1 MEKKFLD
8 YLSANGLLTEEDKI
22 LVAVSG
28 GIDSMV
34 LAHLYLAS
42 GIKPAIAHCNFTL
55 RDADSDG
62 DEAFVRSFA
71 GEHTL
76 TFHTIRF
83 NTSAYASSQG
93 ISVEMAARELRYQWF
108 AELLSEHSYDVVAV
122 AHNLNDNVET
132 FFINLL
138 RSTGINGLTGMKPRN
153 GNVIRPLLFATRDE
167 ITAYAVARQISFRE
181 DYTNAQDIYV
191 RNKIRHKIIPCLRE
205 VNPDALSAISST
217 MKHLTGSAE
226 IINNVV
232 DDISRDLFTASG
244 DEIHVSIEKLLS
256 LKPERSY
263 LFELFRR
270 YGLSPH
276 QTEELQDF
284 ISGPVGRILYTASH
298 RVIRDRNDLIITTI
312 SAEAVLPAV
321 FGTFKE
327 LSESGRFSSVT
338 VADASSVRPGA
349 DPKTAFLDAGLIS
362 YPLTYR
368 LWEQGDRFSP
378 LGMTNK
384 KKVSDFLVDNKISR
398 AAKEKIMVLASG
410 EDIIWIAGLRID
422 NNYKVTGSTTRVLII
437 SL

>member
-1 MEKKFLD
+1 MKKKFLE

-34 LAHLYLAS
+34 LAHLYLES

-55 RDADSDG
+55 RNAESDG
-62 DEAFVRSFA
+62 DEAFVRAFA
-71 GEHTL
+71 AEHTL
-76 TFHTIRF
+76 PFHTIRF
-83 NTSAYASSQG
+83 NTSEYASSKG

-108 AELLSEHSYDVVAV
+108 AELLNEHSYDVVAV

-138 RSTGINGLTGMKPRN
+138 RGTGINGLTGMKPRN

-181 DYTNAQDIYV
+181 DCTNAQDIYV
-191 RNKIRHKIIPCLRE
+191 RNKIRHKIIPFLRE
-205 VNPDALSAISST
+205 VNPEALSAITST
-217 MKHLTGSAE
+217 MRHLAGSAE
-226 IINNVV
+226 IINNAV
-232 DDISRDLFTASG
+232 DDISRNLFTAS
-244 DEIHVSIEKLLS
+244 DNEIHVSIDELLS

-263 LFELFRR
+263 LFELFRP
-270 YGLSPH
+270 YGLSTH
-276 QTEELQDF
+276 QTEELQDL
-284 ISGPVGRILYTASH
+284 IYGPVGKILFTASH
-298 RVIRDRNDLIITTI
+298 RVIRDRNNLIITTI
-312 SAEAVLPAV
+312 SAEEVPPAL
-321 FGTFKE
+321 FSTFKE
-327 LSESGRFSSVT
+327 LRESGRFSSVT
-338 VADASSVRPGA
+338 VADASSVRPDA
-349 DPKTAFLDAGLIS
+349 DPKTAFLDAELIS

-368 LWEQGDRFSP
+368 PWQQGDRFSP
-378 LGMTNK
+378 LGMTSK

-410 EDIIWIAGLRID
+410 NDIIWIAGLRID
-422 NNYKVTGSTTRVLII
+422 NNYKVTGNTTRVLII